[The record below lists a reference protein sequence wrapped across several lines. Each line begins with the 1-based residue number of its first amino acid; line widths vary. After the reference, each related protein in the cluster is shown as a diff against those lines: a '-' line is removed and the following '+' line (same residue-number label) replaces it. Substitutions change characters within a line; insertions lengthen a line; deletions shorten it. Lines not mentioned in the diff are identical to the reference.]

1 MPDVKT
7 LLALLLVGALAMPLY
22 AKGYSSGGGHSYSS
36 GASHSSSAPSA
47 SHSSASSSKSYASS
61 SKSSGSASKSH
72 SSYSSGSSNS
82 SSGSR
87 SSSSSPATSYSS
99 GNRSYSSSNN
109 STSNNSANSTSTKST
124 AAKPSGGSSAS
135 GGLFASSGKSYSSG
149 GSSSNTSFSN
159 PSTSHSPSTGGA
171 AVPSSGGTSGSGA
184 QSNPLKATAN
194 VSRKPDGTSSYDSAA
209 ARAQAMAESKANFVR
224 SQNPS
229 PAYTDS
235 TGQTRP
241 IDPQDKTVQVLREQ
255 LDQDR
260 WVNRDNRT
268 RTFYEPYWSRPVVV
282 YHDSYNSW
290 FWWWLLD
297 RSLDDRAYWAY
308 NHRADM
314 DQQRYRDL
322 LARDSQLENRIR
334 QLEAEGRSVDP
345 TYVPPGIDRDLTYTD
360 EYVNAVYNPR
370 PAESNYGELP
380 LADGHVNAA
389 YTPQSQP
396 QYYASRHHFSFVPVI
411 VVVAFVGFGVWFV
424 FFKRW

>member
-1 MPDVKT
+1 VKT

-47 SHSSASSSKSYASS
+47 SHSSASSSGSHASS
-61 SKSSGSASKSH
+61 SKSSGSSSASH
-72 SSYSSGSSNS
+72 PSYSSGSGSS

-87 SSSSSPATSYSS
+87 SSSSSPAPSYSS
-99 GNRSYSSSNN
+99 GNKSYSSSSNPSSN
-109 STSNNSANSTSTKST
+109 SSNSKNST

-135 GGLFASSGKSYSSG
+135 GGLFTSSGKTYSSG
-149 GSSSNTSFSN
+149 GSSSNTSFSM
-159 PSTSHSPSTGGA
+159 PSTSHSPSTGGT
-171 AVPSSGGTSGSGA
+171 AVPSSGGISSSGA
-184 QSNPLKATAN
+184 QLNPSKATAT
-194 VSRKPDGTSSYDSAA
+194 VSRKPDGTSSYDTGA
-209 ARAQAMAESKANFVR
+209 ARAQAMAESKTNFVR

-235 TGQTRP
+235 AGQTRP
-241 IDPQDKTVQVLREQ
+241 IDPYDKTVQVLREQ
-255 LDQDR
+255 LDQER
-260 WVNRDNRT
+260 WVNREYRT

-322 LARDSQLENRIR
+322 LARDAQLENRIG

-345 TYVPPGIDRDLTYTD
+345 TYVPQGVDRDLIYTD
-360 EYVNAVYNPR
+360 EYVNAVYNPQ
-370 PAESNYGELP
+370 PAASNDVVPPFANEP
-380 LADGHVNAA
+380 VNTVYNPQPAA
-389 YTPQSQP
+389 PYYTPRRS
-396 QYYASRHHFSFVPVI
+396 SSLIPVLL
-411 VVVAFVGFGVWFV
+411 VVVFAGFGVWFV